1 MAAKFLLLFVYIASI
16 NNHSTLDDTLVAPG
30 GRATSEVRTKA
41 N

>member
-16 NNHSTLDDTLVAPG
+16 NNHSTVDDTLVALG
-30 GRATSEVRTKA
+30 GRATSEARTKA

>member
-16 NNHSTLDDTLVAPG
+16 NNHSTVDETLVAPG
-30 GRATSEVRTKA
+30 SRATSEVHTKA